1 MSSDLIKKKSHT
13 GAEVEVI
20 GPTYE
25 PGLPED
31 KGDWRTSIG
40 DREQMLKYLETGER
54 YWYAE
59 EGYGSEKRKTPA

>member
-13 GAEVEVI
+13 GVDVEVI

-25 PGLPED
+25 PGKPEE
-31 KGDWRTSIG
+31 KGDWRRRLG
-40 DREQMLKYLETGER
+40 NRDAMLKYLKSGER

>member
-13 GAEVEVI
+13 GEEVEVI
-20 GPTYE
+20 GPNYE
-25 PGLPED
+25 PGKPEG
-31 KGDWRTSIG
+31 KGDWRLRMEN
-40 DREQMLKYLETGER
+40 REQMLKYLQSGER

>member
-13 GAEVEVI
+13 GEDVEVI
-20 GPTYE
+20 GPNYE
-25 PGLPED
+25 PGQPD
-31 KGDWRTSIG
+31 GKGDWRSNIG
-40 DREQMLKYLETGER
+40 DRAAMLKYLETGER

>member
-1 MSSDLIKKKSHT
+1 MSSDLIKKMSHT
-13 GAEVEVI
+13 GEEVEII

-25 PGLPED
+25 AGKPEF
-31 KGDWRTSIG
+31 KGNWRQSMVT
-40 DREQMLKYLETGER
+40 RAEMLKYLKTGER